1 MCLEFMQ
8 LAAFI
13 VAIAFAVQTPAQNLG
28 SFTLAGQTFTVVV
41 RNPSQL
47 EIRDQSSAVQ
57 YRKAMPSGVS
67 VMAKLAAGNDLAG
80 LLMHYTNEDA
90 ESWQLFRLRD
100 GKLALLDPPM
110 NAAPVTANAIVA
122 GGRGSLLATRE
133 TIDLRIWGGN
143 FYLFVPL
150 RVDWKLGRTAPGQ
163 QCFEMAGTPG
173 LAEVGCEMRV
183 EAVPKPRTA
192 DFTFVRLFNEATENM
207 GSARHVVIK
216 KDANIE
222 YLAAKAIVKWSTSG
236 DEFSANLSDIW
247 LKVLI
252 DNNEDNLGWIHAD
265 EDFAAVG
272 LPRQKAER

>member
-1 MCLEFMQ
+1 MQ
-8 LAAFI
+8 LAAFF
-13 VAIAFAVQTPAQNLG
+13 VAIAFAVQTPEQSLG
-28 SFTLAGQTFTVVV
+28 SFTVAGQTFTVIV
-41 RNPSQL
+41 RNSSQL
-47 EIRDQSSAVQ
+47 EIHDQSNAVQ
-57 YRKAMPSGVS
+57 YRKPMQPGLS
-67 VMAKLAAGNDLAG
+67 VTAKLAAGNGLAG
-80 LLMHYTNEDA
+80 LLMHYTNDNA

-100 GKLALLDPPM
+100 GKLGLLEPPM
-110 NAAPVTANAIVA
+110 NAAPLTANAIVA
-122 GGRGSLLATRE
+122 GGRGSLLAARE
-133 TIDLRIWGGN
+133 TIDLRTWGGN
-143 FYLFVPL
+143 FYLIVPL
-150 RVDWKLGRTAPGQ
+150 RVDWQQGRTAPGQ
-163 QCFEMAGTPG
+163 QCFEMAGAAG

-183 EAVPKPRTA
+183 EAVPKPRNS

-236 DEFSANLSDIW
+236 DEFAANPSDIW

-252 DNNEDNLGWIHAD
+252 DNNEDNLGWIHTE